1 MQQDGNQVVS
11 GRGRIGMRRIVLA
24 TMVAVLSAI
33 AVAGFV
39 QASPGQGVTSNVFAV
54 GQFESID
61 TKTLTDVNP
70 DPDVTKY
77 WQARITTK
85 GATDVHFIENKI
97 APGGTFGW
105 HSHPGPSLVVV
116 KTGALTLY
124 KASDPDC
131 APTVVQAGSGFV
143 DNGGDIHVVK
153 NEGTVEAVV
162 YVVSLVPHGFTRRI
176 DEPVPANCAGI

>member
-1 MQQDGNQVVS
+1 MQQDGNNVMS
-11 GRGRIGMRRIVLA
+11 GHGRIGMRRFVLA

-85 GATDVHFIENKI
+85 GPTDVHFIENKI